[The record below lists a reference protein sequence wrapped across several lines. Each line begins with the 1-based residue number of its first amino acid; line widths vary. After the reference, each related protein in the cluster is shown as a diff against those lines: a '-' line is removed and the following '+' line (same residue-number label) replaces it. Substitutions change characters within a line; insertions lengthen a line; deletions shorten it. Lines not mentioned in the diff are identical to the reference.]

1 MTFRL
6 RHLVAA
12 AVLHVVLLGLVAGGL
27 QCSAKPVQPPVITG
41 VLLDPSRKDVAERKR
56 AEQRRQ
62 AEAER
67 KRREDEARR
76 AAEQQKKAEA
86 QKRAQAE
93 AKKKQ
98 EAEALR
104 QKQLAEKKAAE
115 QKAAEKKKAD
125 EAAKRQREQQEQAA
139 REAATRREAERV
151 EKAMQDEAARREAER
166 AAQALAEDERLG
178 KTAEWVEALVAHI
191 QDRYTRPAGTPDTYS
206 CKVRMQL
213 LPDGSVTNVS
223 VVKSCGSPLVDQAVM
238 AAVNNASPMPLPA
251 DRSVFDPDLTIN
263 FNP

>member
-12 AVLHVVLLGLVAGGL
+12 AVLHVVLFGLVAGGL

-67 KRREDEARR
+67 KRRDDEARR
-76 AAEQQKKAEA
+76 QAEQ
-86 QKRAQAE
+86 KRKAE

-104 QKQLAEKKAAE
+104 QKQLADKKAAE

-125 EAAKRQREQQEQAA
+125 DAAKRQREQQAQAA

-223 VVKSCGSPLVDQAVM
+223 VVKSCGSPLVDQAVI